1 MPTSRAKTWLK
12 RAALPAGI
20 VCLTALLYWSIFQI
34 AYQLVIR

>member
-1 MPTSRAKTWLK
+1 MRISRAKYLLK
-12 RAALPAGI
+12 RAAMPAGI